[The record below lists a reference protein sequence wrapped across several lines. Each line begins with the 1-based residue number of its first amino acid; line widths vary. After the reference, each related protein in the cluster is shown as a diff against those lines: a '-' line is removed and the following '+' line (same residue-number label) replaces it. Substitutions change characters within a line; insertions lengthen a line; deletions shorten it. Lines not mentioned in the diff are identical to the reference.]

1 MKCQT
6 IHPTP
11 FVCLYDFNFTRNINL
26 KKNTSILPV
35 ILSWKKILQIELL
48 PDTPFG
54 LLLRFSITFRFRF
67 FEDALRTGR
76 LIRFIRLSF
85 VSTYF
90 CKNVG
95 NRFRRVG
102 VIVRRRDAGDEAVES
117 RQNVFLRR
125 TFLRRCRRRH
135 FDDVTLVSSNFY
147 FDWKFIVTTSKETTL
162 FFKISFRKKK

>member
-1 MKCQT
+1 M
-6 IHPTP
+6 
-11 FVCLYDFNFTRNINL
+11 
-26 KKNTSILPV
+26 
-35 ILSWKKILQIELL
+35 LQIELL

-90 CKNVG
+90 CENVG

-102 VIVRRRDAGDEAVES
+102 VVVRRRDAGDETVES

-125 TFLRRCRRRH
+125 TLLRRCRRRH
-135 FDDVTLVSSNFY
+135 FDDVTLVSIRFY
-147 FDWKFIVTTSKETTL
+147 FDWKFIVTVKETTL
-162 FFKISFRKKK
+162 YFKISFRKKNSFVLNAFLKRYHLS